1 MRFLT
6 LSALATLLAAP
17 AFAADLGTY
26 RPGTPYHSSVAA
38 GADVCDNQCAGD
50 AQCRGWNYVKPNPLA
65 PGVCEYLST
74 VSSPIASQIS
84 ISGENVSGASF
95 SSRVTS
101 GGTNT
106 IRVGT
111 QVPQSNNPVRVGAA
125 PAPRRVI
132 RQAVPQQAKS
142 QRASTLPVEN
152 MSLTA
157 QQNRYRHGQVA
168 QPQRPVRAAIPQAPI
183 RPAMPPQG
191 PMFRPMLDAP
201 APAASPQAAR
211 QPRQRGRR
219 ITGPRNAAPAPAAA
233 PYPPQ
238 AAPQVARGQAPY
250 PQNPAWQREAPHV
263 QAPQNQ
269 VMARGSS
276 RPPVGQPIAPPPQV
290 APPAAQPRPSTPSQR
305 LAQFKAQTPAV
316 SQPIPSQGPVA
327 LSPQQARKSLFGSL
341 NDDLRTPTTSDL
353 PNAAA
358 APTTPVTQQ
367 ELGAVLAG
375 GL

>member
-6 LSALATLLAAP
+6 LSVFATLLSAP

-74 VSSPIASQIS
+74 VSSPISSAIS
-84 ISGENVSGASF
+84 ISGENMSGASF

-106 IRVGT
+106 VRVGT
-111 QVPQSNNPVRVGAA
+111 QVSTHNNPVRVGQA
-125 PAPRRVI
+125 PAPRRVV

-142 QRASTLPVEN
+142 QKVSTQRIEN

-157 QQNRYRHGQVA
+157 QQNLYRHGQSA
-168 QPQRPVRAAIPQAPI
+168 QPQRPTRPVVPQASRHPV
-183 RPAMPPQG
+183 MPPQA
-191 PMFRPMLDAP
+191 PMFRPMLDAQRP
-201 APAASPQAAR
+201 ATAPQAAR
-211 QPRQRGRR
+211 EPRQRSRR
-219 ITGPRNAAPAPAAA
+219 VTGPRNAAPAPAAT

-238 AAPQVARGQAPY
+238 AARQNPFAQASAWRQQAP
-250 PQNPAWQREAPHV
+250 QI

-276 RPPVGQPIAPPPQV
+276 RPPVGQSIAPTPKA
-290 APPAAQPRPSTPSQR
+290 APPAASPRPSTPSQR
-305 LAQFKAQTPAV
+305 LAQFKAQTAGAT
-316 SQPIPSQGPVA
+316 QPIASQGPIA

-341 NDDLRTPTTSDL
+341 NDDLKAPITSDL
-353 PNAAA
+353 PTASAV
-358 APTTPVTQQ
+358 PTTPVTQQ
-367 ELGAVLAG
+367 DLDAVLAG